1 MRRSHVPVIIQSAAA
16 PVVEGAYTLI
26 RNIPT
31 DLDWASY
38 FWERVRS
45 ILAREGIKNTKQ
57 DTKIFSTSCCE
68 LADADKFEEV
78 AITRSL
84 GVMSALFMVCYFLH
98 V

>member
-1 MRRSHVPVIIQSAAA
+1 MRRSHVPVIIQSTAA
-16 PVVEGAYTLI
+16 PVVEGAHTL

-31 DLDWASY
+31 DPDWASY
-38 FWERVRS
+38 LWGRVRS
-45 ILAREGIKNTKQ
+45 LLAREGIKNTKQ

-68 LADADKFEEV
+68 FADADKFEEV